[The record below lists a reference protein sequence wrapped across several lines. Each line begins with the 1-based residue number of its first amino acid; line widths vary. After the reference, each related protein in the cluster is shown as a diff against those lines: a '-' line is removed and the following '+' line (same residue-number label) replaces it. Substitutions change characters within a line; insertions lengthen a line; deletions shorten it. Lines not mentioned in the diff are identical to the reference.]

1 MNPSH
6 SHCAISA
13 PNPSDALTQINPLG
27 PNYAPWAHLDRQMA
41 DDADHQRREVV
52 AATQIR
58 GGNAS
63 LTRGDNDETYR

>member
-6 SHCAISA
+6 SHCGISA
-13 PNPSDALTQINPLG
+13 PNPSNALTQINPLG
-27 PNYAPWAHLDRQMA
+27 PNYAPWGTLGSTNGGRR
-41 DDADHQRREVV
+41 DHQRREIV
-52 AATQIR
+52 AATQMR

>member
-6 SHCAISA
+6 SHSGISA
-13 PNPSDALTQINPLG
+13 PNPSNALTQINPLG

-41 DDADHQRREVV
+41 DDAITSAERSSPPRM
-52 AATQIR
+52 R

>member
-6 SHCAISA
+6 SHCGISA

-41 DDADHQRREVV
+41 DDAITSAERSSPPRKCV
-52 AATQIR
+52 AVM
-58 GGNAS
+58 
-63 LTRGDNDETYR
+63 LV